1 MPVELREVPSPT
13 VSNKDIWS
21 QIAVALQPIIDNLP
35 ENDRDYF
42 SGMMNLLIG
51 KEPRISNIPEKLIY
65 ILVQKGDNIAFL
77 YTKYYLNGLWTL
89 NDIRYRLTQY
99 LNELAVYLSREG
111 DLMKYGFGGWSQQFQ
126 TIKTIEDHADEPKKR
141 KKFLGIF

>member
-42 SGMMNLLIG
+42 SGAMNLLIG
-51 KEPRISNIPEKLIY
+51 KEPRISNIPERLIY
-65 ILVQKGDNIAFL
+65 LMVKKGDNIAFL
-77 YTKYYLNGLWTL
+77 YTKVYLNGLWSL

-111 DLMKYGFGGWSQQFQ
+111 DLMKYGFGGWTQQFQ
-126 TIKTIEDHADEPKKR
+126 TQKIVTEEHPAERKR
-141 KKFLGIF
+141 KKILGLF

>member
-1 MPVELREVPSPT
+1 
-13 VSNKDIWS
+13 
-21 QIAVALQPIIDNLP
+21 
-35 ENDRDYF
+35 
-42 SGMMNLLIG
+42 
-51 KEPRISNIPEKLIY
+51 
-65 ILVQKGDNIAFL
+65 
-77 YTKYYLNGLWTL
+77 LWTL

-126 TIKTIEDHADEPKKR
+126 TQKIITEEHPVEKKR

>member
-21 QIAVALQPIIDNLP
+21 QVAVALQPIIDNLP
-35 ENDRDYF
+35 EDDRDYF

-65 ILVQKGDNIAFL
+65 VIVEKGDNIAML
-77 YTKYYLNGLWTL
+77 YNAYLHGIWSIS
-89 NDIRYRLTQY
+89 DIRYRITQY

-126 TIKTIEDHADEPKKR
+126 TQKIITEEHPSEKKR